1 MNTYI
6 VLLRGINVTG
16 KNILPM
22 KELTAM
28 LEELGCK
35 DVLTYIQSG
44 NVVLKSKDAADKLS
58 KKISKMILGKKG
70 FEPKIIILEEEELKE
85 VVRKCPFKADEGKTL
100 HFFFMETMADKPNI
114 EKLESLKTGT
124 EKFKLSGKI
133 FYLYA
138 PDGIGNSKLAAVVEK
153 CLGVSATARNWNT
166 VEKLLTMIG

>member
-22 KELTAM
+22 KELTLM

-35 DVLTYIQSG
+35 DVQTYIQSG
-44 NVVLKSKDAADKLS
+44 NVVVKSKDGVDKLS
-58 KKISKMILGKKG
+58 KGISKMILEKKG
-70 FEPKIIILEEEELKE
+70 FEPKILVLEESELKDA
-85 VVRKCPFKADEGKTL
+85 VKKCPFKADEGKTL
-100 HFFFMETMADKPNI
+100 HFFFMETTADKPNL
-114 EKLESLKTGT
+114 EKLEALKTST
-124 EKFKLSGKI
+124 EKFKLSGKV
-133 FYLYA
+133 FYLFA

-153 CLGVSATARNWNT
+153 CLGVSATARNCNT

>member
-85 VVRKCPFKADEGKTL
+85 AVRKCPFKAEEGKTL